1 MFKQDP
7 ADTSLQDS
15 RKPSWYQKALTMASS
30 HWRSIPKSPTQ
41 QVTSSPRLWRFP
53 TPKSSSKRI
62 PPQTN
67 NPNDHNNNPSKGT
80 NTKLRKCTSMRVATS
95 FTRVCLCAPISSY
108 NEVFGAEFPPRR
120 SYSYPRSSSSKS
132 LLVSQER
139 LALSPP
145 NNNNVPARLSAEGG
159 SRRPV
164 FRGKSLRDDV
174 LMRRF
179 VLEEEAM
186 MEVRRRN
193 NQMEIIR
200 KRSSMV
206 MRRKKLG
213 PSRLSKL
220 VIDEVDDEERI
231 DHF

>member
-7 ADTSLQDS
+7 ADTSLHDES
-15 RKPSWYQKALTMASS
+15 RKPSWYKKALNMAS
-30 HWRSIPKSPTQ
+30 HWRSIPKPST
-41 QVTSSPRLWRFP
+41 QVTSSTRHWKSPN
-53 TPKSSSKRI
+53 PKSSSRK
-62 PPQTN
+62 
-67 NPNDHNNNPSKGT
+67 NPAETNPSNKGT
-80 NTKLRKCTSMRVATS
+80 NKLRKCTSMRVANS

-120 SYSYPRSSSSKS
+120 SYSFPRSSSSSKT
-132 LLVSQER
+132 LQER
-139 LALSPP
+139 LVSPP
-145 NNNNVPARLSAEGG
+145 GNVVPARLSAEGG
-159 SRRPV
+159 GVRRPV
-164 FRGKSLRDDV
+164 FRGKSLKDDV

-200 KRSSMV
+200 RRSSMV

-220 VIDEVDDEERI
+220 VIDEADDEI
-231 DHF
+231 N